1 MEIENALP
9 SPLLT
14 DKQEKFAQVLVAT
27 NDAVG
32 AQIAAYGRGGGS
44 WTQIRSS
51 ASKNLC
57 NPRVRNRVR
66 ELQEQAVRESGLT
79 MELAH
84 AFLRNVLVWTAD
96 PRELCEVRVGNCRH
110 CHGQDFGYVWRV
122 DEYATAVEKAQ
133 QAGAPL
139 PPIKG
144 GVGYRT
150 FDPPHEDCP
159 ECGGGGIP
167 HAIFKDTAHLSMAGR
182 LLYRGVEV
190 TRDGMK
196 VKMADQDAAGREVV
210 RMLGGY
216 KDTLDITALIGMVSK
231 SASVQFNTDDPHQAA
246 KVYEDMIKGRLT

>member
-1 MEIENALP
+1 MEVLDKFEGP
-9 SPLLT
+9 TLT
-14 DKQEKFAQVLVAT
+14 ANQEAFARLFVETQDATGSYVQV
-27 NDAVG
+27 
-32 AQIAAYGRGGGS
+32 YGRGGGN
-44 WTQIRSS
+44 WTVIRSS
-51 ASKNLC
+51 ASKTLRL
-57 NPRVRNRVR
+57 PHVRNRIMA
-66 ELQEQAVRESGLT
+66 LQEQAVRESGLT

-133 QAGAPL
+133 QAGAVL

-159 ECGGGGIP
+159 ECGGGGVP
-167 HAIFKDTAHLSMAGR
+167 HPIFKDTSHLSMGAR

-246 KVYEDMIKGRLT
+246 KIYEDMIKGRLT